1 MRQLLTNISIS
12 FLPLLK
18 RLETSSRPFH
28 GFSKMKISC
37 DLKIFSWWCLLFLIV
52 PVHNNKIVKNDK
64 LFIISFRLIAVG
76 WQIKNDL
83 DFRSNLPCYIKFFQE
98 IFSWLHLLGFMLKWF
113 LIRKKFKDVP
123 YLHVNT
129 HHHVTISSISR
140 PYYFKFFKGCLSQ
153 ILLGPFLN
161 TLIQISHSV
170 FDVGLHADG
179 FVIDKSR
186 FQNIADIVDSR

>member
-1 MRQLLTNISIS
+1 
-12 FLPLLK
+12 
-18 RLETSSRPFH
+18 
-28 GFSKMKISC
+28 MKISC

-52 PVHNNKIVKNDK
+52 PVHNNKRVKNDK

-140 PYYFKFFKGCLSQ
+140 PYHFKFFKGCLSQ